1 MQVRVYYISITPL
14 YAQDNWPDYDDLG
27 MGPAPSDANTSS
39 RICTRSND
47 SDSTKYR
54 LKSWIRWQGRDSHNE
69 DPPSP
74 SLADDV
80 DTLRHEIH
88 TEVSITV
95 NPSQVSDSTDHDE
108 LRGEVSRLRTVCT
121 FDLAVWALGMTLNG
135 SSSLNEKSFLGTS
148 NIAHEQCGIAS
159 CLGSS
164 PGPTFSSS
172 STIHPPWRWAP
183 W

>member
-47 SDSTKYR
+47 SDLTKYG

-74 SLADDV
+74 SLADNV

-88 TEVSITV
+88 AQVSIAV
-95 NPSQVSDSTDHDE
+95 KPSEVPDSTDYDE
-108 LRGEVSRLRTVCT
+108 LKGEVSRLRTVCT
-121 FDLAVWALGMTLNG
+121 FGPCSM
-135 SSSLNEKSFLGTS
+135 
-148 NIAHEQCGIAS
+148 GIGNDS
-159 CLGSS
+159 
-164 PGPTFSSS
+164 
-172 STIHPPWRWAP
+172 RW
-183 W
+183 